1 MNDTPLME
9 EDGSCSGAVGLFSD
23 ITERKRMEEDLV
35 QALSQ
40 AEAADKAKSE
50 FLANMSHEI
59 RTPLNGML
67 GMLQLLQLE
76 TGGKED
82 GSYVAMA
89 VSAGH
94 RLLSLLNDVL
104 DFSRMNAGQVLLR
117 AAPFSMSELFDSV
130 TSIFH
135 VSCAAKRLELTCV
148 LDKSVPPTLVG
159 DEARLR
165 QILFNLVGNAVKFT
179 NSGSVRVEAWASPSE
194 KHGPGKVRLHLS
206 VSDTGIG
213 IPDDKIAYVFR
224 RFTQNDGTF
233 TREYE
238 GAGLGLAIVKRI
250 VALMQ
255 GGISVESEVGRG
267 TTMHLY
273 VLLDTSRPQPAE
285 PKPAVGSSRDK
296 PVQPLRILLA
306 EDDVTSQLAMRVM
319 LGRMGHDVTVVATGR
334 EAVEALQG
342 GDFDVILMDIQ
353 MPDMDGVQATQ
364 SIRSLPEL
372 AHKAHIPIIAITAYA
387 MSGDR
392 EKFLAAGLD
401 GHVPK
406 PVEME
411 LLREV
416 LHRVATDSLNKT

>member
-1 MNDTPLME
+1 
-9 EDGSCSGAVGLFSD
+9 
-23 ITERKRMEEDLV
+23 
-35 QALSQ
+35 
-40 AEAADKAKSE
+40 
-50 FLANMSHEI
+50 
-59 RTPLNGML
+59 
-67 GMLQLLQLE
+67 
-76 TGGKED
+76 
-82 GSYVAMA
+82 MA

-117 AAPFSMSELFDSV
+117 AAPFSMSGLFDSV

-135 VSCAAKRLELTCV
+135 VSCVAKKLDLSCV
-148 LDKSVPPTLVG
+148 LHQSVPRTLVG

-179 NSGSVRVEAWASPSE
+179 NSGSVRVEAWARSSE
-194 KHGPGKVRLHLS
+194 KHGPGKVRLYLS

-255 GGISVESEVGRG
+255 GGISVESEVGQG
-267 TTMHLY
+267 TTMNLH
-273 VLLDTSRPQPAE
+273 VLLDTFRPQPEE
-285 PKPAVGSSRDK
+285 PKPAASSALEEQ
-296 PVQPLRILLA
+296 VLPLRILLA

-319 LGRMGHDVTVVATGR
+319 LGRMGHEVVVVDTGR
-334 EAVEALQG
+334 QAVEALQAQ
-342 GDFDVILMDIQ
+342 DFDCILMDIQ

-364 SIRSLPEL
+364 HIRTLPDL

-406 PVEME
+406 PVELE
-411 LLREV
+411 SLRKV
-416 LHRVATDSLNKT
+416 LHRVATKSLEAP